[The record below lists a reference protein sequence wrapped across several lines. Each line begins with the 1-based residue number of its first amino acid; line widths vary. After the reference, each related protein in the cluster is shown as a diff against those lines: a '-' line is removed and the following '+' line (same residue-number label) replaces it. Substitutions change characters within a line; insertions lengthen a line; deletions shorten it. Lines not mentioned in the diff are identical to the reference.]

1 MDHIFFALAQS
12 LQELITS
19 IDHFSSESSSW
30 CDLAVYNGMG
40 AAADSLFGNVTQS
53 MKDRGMWDETLVLM
67 TSDNGGVQ
75 CHRPVLLFQ
84 R

>member
-1 MDHIFFALAQS
+1 MNHIFRIS
-12 LQELITS
+12 TVV
-19 IDHFSSESSSW
+19 SEQIVMNVSFEISFW
-30 CDLAVYNGMG
+30 CDTAVYNGMG

-53 MKDRGMWDETLVLM
+53 MKDRGMWDNTLVLM

-75 CHRPVLLFQ
+75 CHEPVLLFQ